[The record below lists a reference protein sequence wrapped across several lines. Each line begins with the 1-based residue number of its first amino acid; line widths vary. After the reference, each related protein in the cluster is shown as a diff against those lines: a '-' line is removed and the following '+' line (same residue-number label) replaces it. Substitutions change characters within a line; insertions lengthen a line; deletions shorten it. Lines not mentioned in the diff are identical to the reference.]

1 MGALIGKENMA
12 PKVIRSLVL
21 LASIL
26 IPIAALPVVRA
37 YADNVTLPDTDL
49 PGLGA
54 FAASMNDGE
63 VGELRAVYVPH
74 VLADAVVQQ
83 PASDA
88 TFVSTT
94 PGVVTQFRPATSVGS
109 TGLLAHNYLAGAT
122 FMQLNIGDRIYLV
135 YGDSRIDTYMV
146 TQMLQYRALSPE
158 SPYSNFIDLSSGILM
173 TASSVFSAAYARPGD
188 VVLQTC
194 IDANGDPSWG
204 RLFIVAE
211 PYVQPR
217 DLRHRGP
224 R

>member
-1 MGALIGKENMA
+1 MGALIGKEKMA
-12 PKVIRSLVL
+12 PKVIRSLFL

-26 IPIAALPVVRA
+26 IPLAAFPLVRA
-37 YADNVTLPDTDL
+37 YADDVTLPDTDL

-54 FAASMNDGE
+54 FIASMNDGQ

-74 VLADAVVQQ
+74 VLADVVVQQ
-83 PASDA
+83 PSSDA

-94 PGVVTQFRPATSVGS
+94 PGVLTQFRPATSVGS

-122 FMQLNIGDRIYLV
+122 FTEMDRGDVIYLV
-135 YGDSRIDTYMV
+135 YGNGHIDTYRV
-146 TQMLQYRALSPE
+146 TQMLRYRALSPE
-158 SPYSNFIDLSSGILM
+158 SPYSNFIDLSSGTLM
-173 TASSVFSAAYARPGD
+173 TASSVFSAAYDRPGD

-194 IDANGDPSWG
+194 IDANGNPSWG

-211 PYVQPR
+211 PYVRPR
-217 DLRHRGP
+217 DVRHRGP